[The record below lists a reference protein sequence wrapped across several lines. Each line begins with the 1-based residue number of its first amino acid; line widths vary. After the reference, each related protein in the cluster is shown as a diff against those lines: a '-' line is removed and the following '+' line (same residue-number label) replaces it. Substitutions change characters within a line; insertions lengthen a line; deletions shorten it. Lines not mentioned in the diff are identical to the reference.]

1 MEKCIERP
9 RNLCSL
15 HGALDVIGNIYKAIP
30 ILHASPGCSM
40 QASSRTNLYYLGGY
54 HGLPSSNAYEQEV
67 GFGGTQRLR
76 ETIRGSLEI
85 MDGDYYAVLTG
96 CSMGINGDDVDSVVK
111 EFEASPYPIAS
122 IDTAGFRGDTYTGY
136 NMALLATVKTLA
148 KKTKTDSRLV
158 NIYGQ
163 PPSSDI
169 TFRGD
174 LEEITR
180 LLERIGVKANTFF
193 IRRDGVEQF
202 KNSGNAALNINLSPW
217 LALNVDTYYKEA
229 FGIETI
235 RFNGWPV
242 GPKDT
247 ANFLRTIAERLGV
260 GTALVDKVIYEEELY
275 VYEYLDSLF
284 GNFERHRF
292 ILVGE
297 SAKALGLA
305 RFLVNV
311 HGHIPLALIFT
322 DSVNEKARETIHQEV
337 ENLDCPRK
345 AEVYFENDVYEIE
358 EIAKKYEGKATLF
371 LGSSYE
377 KKLAQKLGS
386 HFAIT
391 SNPCLD
397 KEILNR
403 SHIGTHGCISLVED
417 LYNHF

>member
-9 RNLCSL
+9 RSLCSL

-54 HGLPSSNAYEQEV
+54 HGLPSSNAYEKEV
-67 GFGGTQRLR
+67 VFGGTKRLE

-96 CSMGINGDDVDSVVK
+96 CSMGINGDDVDSVVSK
-111 EFEASPYPIAS
+111 FSDSKYPIAS

-136 NMALLATVKTLA
+136 NMALLATVKALA

-180 LLERIGVKANTFF
+180 LLARIGVKANTFF
-193 IRRDGVEQF
+193 IRRDGIDQF
-202 KNSGNAALNINLSPW
+202 KNSGNAALNVNLSPW
-217 LALNVDTYYKEA
+217 LAKNVDAYYKQQ
-229 FGIETI
+229 FGIETLT
-235 RFNGWPV
+235 FNGWPV

-247 ANFLRTIAERLGV
+247 ANFLRTIAERLGIEKE
-260 GTALVDKVIYEEELY
+260 LVDKVVYEEELY

-297 SAKALGLA
+297 TAKALGLA

-322 DSVNEKARETIHQEV
+322 DSVNEAARQTIREEV
-337 ENLDCPRK
+337 EKLECPRK
-345 AEVYFENDVYEIE
+345 ADVYFENDVYEIE
-358 EIAKKYEGKATLF
+358 QAAKKYEGRATLF
-371 LGSSYE
+371 MGSSYE
-377 KKLAQKLGS
+377 KKLAQNLGAF
-386 HFAIT
+386 FAVT

>member
-40 QASSRTNLYYLGGY
+40 QASNKTNLYYLGGY
-54 HGLPSSNAYEQEV
+54 HGLPSSNAYEKEV
-67 GFGGTQRLR
+67 VFGGTKRLE
-76 ETIRGSLEI
+76 ETIKGSLEI

-96 CSMGINGDDVDSVVK
+96 CSMGINGDDVESVVEK
-111 EFEASPYPIAS
+111 FTNSKYPITS

-136 NMALLATVKTLA
+136 NMALMATVQTLA
-148 KKTKTDSRLV
+148 NKTKTDPLLV

-169 TFRGD
+169 TLRGD
-174 LEEITR
+174 FEEITR
-180 LLERIGVKANTFF
+180 LLKEIGVKANTFF
-193 IRRDGVEQF
+193 IRRDGIQQF
-202 KNSGNAALNINLSPW
+202 KDSGNAALNVNLSPW
-217 LALNVDTYYKEA
+217 LGKNVDAYYKHA
-229 FGIETI
+229 FGIETVTL
-235 RFNGWPV
+235 NGWPV

-247 ANFLRTIAERLGV
+247 ASFLKLVGEKLGIKKDV
-260 GTALVDKVIYEEELY
+260 IEKVTYQEELY

-297 SAKALGLA
+297 SAKALGIA

-311 HGHIPLALIFT
+311 HGHIPLAIIFT
-322 DSVNEKARETIHQEV
+322 DSVPEKNRQIIKDEV
-337 ENLDCPRK
+337 QNLDCPRK
-345 AEVYFENDVYEIE
+345 AQVYFENDIYEIE
-358 EIAKKYEGKATLF
+358 EIAKQYEGRATLF
-371 LGSSYE
+371 MGSSYE
-377 KKLAQKLGS
+377 KKIAKKIGTF
-386 HFAIT
+386 FAIT

-403 SHIGTHGCISLVED
+403 SHTGSRGAVSLMED

>member
-9 RNLCSL
+9 RSLCSL

-54 HGLPSSNAYEQEV
+54 HGLPSSNAYEKEV
-67 GFGGTQRLR
+67 VFGGTKRLE

-96 CSMGINGDDVDSVVK
+96 CSMGINGDDVDSVVSK
-111 EFEASPYPIAS
+111 FSDSKYPIAS

-136 NMALLATVKTLA
+136 NMALLATVKALA
-148 KKTKTDSRLV
+148 KKTKTDNRLV

-180 LLERIGVKANTFF
+180 LLARIGVKANTFF
-193 IRRDGVEQF
+193 IRRDGIEQL
-202 KNSGNAALNINLSPW
+202 KNSGNAAVNVNLSPW
-217 LALNVDTYYKEA
+217 LAKNVDAYYKQQ
-229 FGIETI
+229 FGIETLT
-235 RFNGWPV
+235 FNGWPV

-247 ANFLRTIAERLGV
+247 ANFLRTIAERLGIEKE
-260 GTALVDKVIYEEELY
+260 LVDKAVYEEELY

-322 DSVNEKARETIHQEV
+322 DSVNEAARQTIREEV
-337 ENLDCPRK
+337 EKLECPRK
-345 AEVYFENDVYEIE
+345 ADVYFENDVYEIE
-358 EIAKKYEGKATLF
+358 QAAKKYEGRATLF
-371 LGSSYE
+371 MGSSYE
-377 KKLAQKLGS
+377 KKLAQNLGAF
-386 HFAIT
+386 FAVT

>member
-9 RNLCSL
+9 RSLCSL

-54 HGLPSSNAYEQEV
+54 HGLPSSNAYEKEV
-67 GFGGTQRLR
+67 VFGGTKRLE

-96 CSMGINGDDVDSVVK
+96 CSMGINGDNVDSVVSK
-111 EFEASPYPIAS
+111 FSDSKYPIAS

-136 NMALLATVKTLA
+136 NMALLATVKALA
-148 KKTKTDSRLV
+148 KKTKTDNRLV

-180 LLERIGVKANTFF
+180 LLARIGVKANTFF
-193 IRRDGVEQF
+193 IRRDGIEQL
-202 KNSGNAALNINLSPW
+202 KNSGNAAVNVNLSPW
-217 LALNVDTYYKEA
+217 LAKNVDAYYKQQ
-229 FGIETI
+229 FGIETLT
-235 RFNGWPV
+235 FNGWPV

-247 ANFLRTIAERLGV
+247 ANFLRTIAERLGIEKE
-260 GTALVDKVIYEEELY
+260 LVDKAVYEEELY

-311 HGHIPLALIFT
+311 HGHIPLAVIFT
-322 DSVNEKARETIHQEV
+322 DSVNEAARQTIREEV
-337 ENLDCPRK
+337 EKLECPRK
-345 AEVYFENDVYEIE
+345 ADVYFENDVYEIE
-358 EIAKKYEGKATLF
+358 QAAKKYEGRATLF
-371 LGSSYE
+371 MGSSYE
-377 KKLAQKLGS
+377 KKLAQNLGAF
-386 HFAIT
+386 FAVT

>member
-9 RNLCSL
+9 RSLCSL

-54 HGLPSSNAYEQEV
+54 HGLPSSNAYEKEV
-67 GFGGTQRLR
+67 VFGGTKRLE

-96 CSMGINGDDVDSVVK
+96 CSMGINGDDVDSVVSK
-111 EFEASPYPIAS
+111 FSDSKYPIAS

-136 NMALLATVKTLA
+136 NMALLATVKALA
-148 KKTKTDSRLV
+148 KKTKTDNRLV

-180 LLERIGVKANTFF
+180 LLARIGVKANTFF
-193 IRRDGVEQF
+193 IRRDGIDQF
-202 KNSGNAALNINLSPW
+202 KNSGNAALNVNLSPW
-217 LALNVDTYYKEA
+217 LAKNVDAYYKQQ
-229 FGIETI
+229 FGIETLT
-235 RFNGWPV
+235 FNGWPV

-247 ANFLRTIAERLGV
+247 ANFLRTIAERLGIEKE
-260 GTALVDKVIYEEELY
+260 LVDKVVYEEELY

-322 DSVNEKARETIHQEV
+322 DSVNEAVRQTIREEV
-337 ENLDCPRK
+337 EKLECQRK
-345 AEVYFENDVYEIE
+345 ADVYFENDVYEIE
-358 EIAKKYEGKATLF
+358 QAAKKYEGRATLF
-371 LGSSYE
+371 MGSSYE
-377 KKLAQKLGS
+377 KKLAQNLGAF
-386 HFAIT
+386 FAVT

>member
-9 RNLCSL
+9 RSLCSL

-40 QASSRTNLYYLGGY
+40 QASSRTNLFYLGGY
-54 HGLPSSNAYEQEV
+54 HGLPSSNAYEKEV
-67 GFGGTQRLR
+67 VFGGTKRLE

-96 CSMGINGDDVDSVVK
+96 CSMGINGDDVDSVVSK
-111 EFEASPYPIAS
+111 FSDSKYPIAS

-136 NMALLATVKTLA
+136 NMALLATVKALA
-148 KKTKTDSRLV
+148 KKTKTDKRLV

-180 LLERIGVKANTFF
+180 LLARIGVKANTFF
-193 IRRDGVEQF
+193 IRRDGIEQF

-217 LALNVDTYYKEA
+217 LARNVDTYYKHE
-229 FGIETI
+229 FGIETLTL
-235 RFNGWPV
+235 NGWPV
-242 GPKDT
+242 GPKDS
-247 ANFLRTIAERLGV
+247 ANFLRTIAERLRIEKE
-260 GTALVDKVIYEEELY
+260 LVDKVVYEEELY

-297 SAKALGLA
+297 TAKAPGLA
-305 RFLVNV
+305 RFLVNI
-311 HGHIPLALIFT
+311 HGHIPLAVIFT
-322 DSVNEKARETIHQEV
+322 DSVNQMAQQAIRNEV
-337 ENLDCPRK
+337 ERLDCPRK
-345 AEVYFENDVYEIE
+345 ADVYFENDVYEIE
-358 EIAKKYEGKATLF
+358 QIAKKYEGRATLF
-371 LGSSYE
+371 MGSSYE
-377 KKLAQKLGS
+377 KKLAQKLGT
-386 HFAIT
+386 HFAVT

>member
-40 QASSRTNLYYLGGY
+40 QASNRTNLYYLGGY
-54 HGLPSSNAYEQEV
+54 HGLPSSNAYEKEV
-67 GFGGTQRLR
+67 VFGGTKRLE

-96 CSMGINGDDVDSVVK
+96 CSMGINGDDVGSVVSK
-111 EFEASPYPIAS
+111 FSDSKYPIAS

-136 NMALLATVKTLA
+136 NMALLATVKALA
-148 KKTKTDSRLV
+148 KKTKTDNRLV

-180 LLERIGVKANTFF
+180 LLARIGVKANTFF
-193 IRRDGVEQF
+193 IRRDGIEQF
-202 KNSGNAALNINLSPW
+202 KNSGNATLNINLSPW
-217 LALNVDTYYKEA
+217 LARNVDTYYKHE
-229 FGIETI
+229 FGIETLNL
-235 RFNGWPV
+235 NGWPV

-247 ANFLRTIAERLGV
+247 ANFLRTIAEKLGIEKE
-260 GTALVDKVIYEEELY
+260 LVDKVVYEEELY

-322 DSVNEKARETIHQEV
+322 DSVNEKAREAVRAEV
-337 ENLDCPRK
+337 EKLDCPRK
-345 AEVYFENDVYEIE
+345 AEVYFENDVYDIE
-358 EIAKKYEGKATLF
+358 QIAKKYEGRATLF

-377 KKLAQKLGS
+377 KKLAQKLGT

>member
-9 RNLCSL
+9 RSLCSL
-15 HGALDVIGNIYKAIP
+15 HGALDVIGNIYRAIP

-40 QASSRTNLYYLGGY
+40 QASIRTNLYYLGGY
-54 HGLPSSNAYEQEV
+54 HGLPSSNAYEKEV
-67 GFGGTQRLR
+67 VFGGTQRLR
-76 ETIRGSLEI
+76 ETIKGSLEI

-111 EFEASPYPIAS
+111 EFESSPYPIAS

-136 NMALLATVKTLA
+136 NMALLATVKKLA
-148 KKTKTDSRLV
+148 KKTETDSRLV

-169 TFRGD
+169 TLRGD

-180 LLERIGVKANTFF
+180 LLARIGVKANTFF
-193 IRRDGVEQF
+193 IRRDGIEQL
-202 KNSGNAALNINLSPW
+202 KNSGNATLNINLSPW
-217 LALNVDTYYKEA
+217 LAKNVDTYYNVN

-247 ANFLRTIAERLGV
+247 AAFLQAVAQKLEIDNSEIEQTV
-260 GTALVDKVIYEEELY
+260 YEEQLY

-297 SAKALGLA
+297 SAKALGIA

-311 HGHIPLALIFT
+311 HGHIPLAVIFT
-322 DSVNEKARETIHQEV
+322 DSVPQKFQQQIKDEIQ
-337 ENLDCPRK
+337 NLDCQRK
-345 AEVYFENDVYEIE
+345 ADVYFENDIFEIE
-358 EIAKKYEGKATLF
+358 QIAYEYEGRATLF
-371 LGSSYE
+371 MGSSYE
-377 KKLAQKLGS
+377 KKIAQNINAF
-386 HFAIT
+386 FAVT

-397 KEILNR
+397 KEIMNR

>member
-9 RNLCSL
+9 RSLCSL

-54 HGLPSSNAYEQEV
+54 HGLPSSNAYEKEV
-67 GFGGTQRLR
+67 VFGGTKRLE

-96 CSMGINGDDVDSVVK
+96 CSMGINGDDVDSVVSK
-111 EFEASPYPIAS
+111 FSDSKYPIAS

-136 NMALLATVKTLA
+136 NMALLATVKALA
-148 KKTKTDSRLV
+148 KKTKTDNRLV

-180 LLERIGVKANTFF
+180 LLARIGVKANTFF
-193 IRRDGVEQF
+193 IRRDGIDQF
-202 KNSGNAALNINLSPW
+202 KNSGNAALNVNLSPW
-217 LALNVDTYYKEA
+217 LAKNVDAYYKQQ
-229 FGIETI
+229 FGIETLT
-235 RFNGWPV
+235 FNGWPV

-247 ANFLRTIAERLGV
+247 ANFLRTIAERLGIEKE
-260 GTALVDKVIYEEELY
+260 LVDKVVYEEELY

-297 SAKALGLA
+297 TAKALGLA

-322 DSVNEKARETIHQEV
+322 DSVNEAARQTIREEV
-337 ENLDCPRK
+337 EKLECPRK
-345 AEVYFENDVYEIE
+345 ADVYFENDVYEIE
-358 EIAKKYEGKATLF
+358 QAAKKYEGRATLF
-371 LGSSYE
+371 MGSSYE
-377 KKLAQKLGS
+377 KKLAQNLGAF
-386 HFAIT
+386 FAVT

>member
-15 HGALDVIGNIYKAIP
+15 HGALDVIGNIYRAIP

-40 QASSRTNLYYLGGY
+40 QASQHTNLYYLGGY
-54 HGLPSSNAYEQEV
+54 HGLPSSNAYEKEV
-67 GFGGTQRLR
+67 VFGGTKRLE
-76 ETIRGSLEI
+76 ETIRGSFEI

-96 CSMGINGDDVDSVVK
+96 CSMGINGDDVESVISK
-111 EFEASPYPIAS
+111 FEDAPYPLTS

-148 KKTKTDSRLV
+148 KKTKTDPRLV

-169 TFRGD
+169 TLRGD
-174 LEEITR
+174 FEEITR
-180 LLERIGVKANTFF
+180 ILAKIGVKANTFF
-193 IRRDGVEQF
+193 IRRDGIEQF
-202 KNSGNAALNINLSPW
+202 KNSGNAVLNINLSPW
-217 LALNVDTYYKEA
+217 LAKNVDAYYKHE
-229 FGIETI
+229 FGIETLTL
-235 RFNGWPV
+235 NGWPV

-247 ANFLRTIAERLGV
+247 ALLLRMVGEKLGIEKS
-260 GTALVDKVIYEEELY
+260 LVEKASREEELY

-297 SAKALGLA
+297 SAKALGIA

-311 HGHIPLALIFT
+311 HGHIPLAVIFT
-322 DSVNEKARETIHQEV
+322 DSVYEKDKQRIRDEIQ
-337 ENLDCPRK
+337 NLDCPRK
-345 AEVYFENDVYEIE
+345 ADVYFENDVYEIE
-358 EIAKKYEGKATLF
+358 QIVRKYDGRTTLF
-371 LGSSYE
+371 MGSSYE
-377 KKLAQKLGS
+377 KKIAQKLNDF
-386 HFAIT
+386 FAIT

>member
-54 HGLPSSNAYEQEV
+54 HGLPSSNAYEKEV
-67 GFGGTQRLR
+67 VFGGTNRLR
-76 ETIRGSLEI
+76 ETIKGSLEI

-111 EFEASPYPIAS
+111 EFESSPYPIAS

-136 NMALLATVKTLA
+136 NMALLATVKALA

-305 RFLVNV
+305 RFRVNV

-322 DSVNEKARETIHQEV
+322 DSVNEKARETIRQEV

-358 EIAKKYEGKATLF
+358 EIAKKYEGRATLF

-377 KKLAQKLGS
+377 KKLAQKLGT

>member
-9 RNLCSL
+9 RSLCSL

-54 HGLPSSNAYEQEV
+54 HGLPSSNAYEKEV
-67 GFGGTQRLR
+67 VFGGTKRLE

-96 CSMGINGDDVDSVVK
+96 CSMGINGDDVDSVVSK
-111 EFEASPYPIAS
+111 FSDSKYPIAS

-136 NMALLATVKTLA
+136 NMALLATVKALA
-148 KKTKTDSRLV
+148 KKTKTDNRLV

-180 LLERIGVKANTFF
+180 LLARIGVKANTFF
-193 IRRDGVEQF
+193 IRRDGIEQL
-202 KNSGNAALNINLSPW
+202 KNSGNAAVNVNLSPW
-217 LALNVDTYYKEA
+217 LAKNVDAYYKQQ
-229 FGIETI
+229 FGIETLT
-235 RFNGWPV
+235 FNGWPV

-247 ANFLRTIAERLGV
+247 ANFLRTIAERLGIEKE
-260 GTALVDKVIYEEELY
+260 LVDKAVYEEELY

-311 HGHIPLALIFT
+311 HGHIPLAVIFT
-322 DSVNEKARETIHQEV
+322 DSVNEAVRQTIREEV
-337 ENLDCPRK
+337 EKLECPRK
-345 AEVYFENDVYEIE
+345 ADVYFENDVYEIE
-358 EIAKKYEGKATLF
+358 QAAKKYEGRATLF
-371 LGSSYE
+371 MGSSYE
-377 KKLAQKLGS
+377 KKLAQNLGAF
-386 HFAIT
+386 FAVT

>member
-15 HGALDVIGNIYKAIP
+15 HGALDVVGNIYRAIP

-40 QASSRTNLYYLGGY
+40 QASNRTNLYYLGGY
-54 HGLPSSNAYEQEV
+54 HGLPSSNAYEKEV
-67 GFGGTQRLR
+67 VFGGTQRLR
-76 ETIRGSLEI
+76 ETIKGSLEI

-96 CSMGINGDDVDSVVK
+96 CSMGINGDDVGSVVK
-111 EFEASPYPIAS
+111 EFDNSPYPIAS

-136 NMALLATVKTLA
+136 NMALLATVKALA
-148 KKTKTDSRLV
+148 QKTKTEPQLV

-169 TFRGD
+169 TLRGD
-174 LEEITR
+174 FEEITR
-180 LLERIGVKANTFF
+180 LLARIGVKANTFF
-193 IRRDGVEQF
+193 IRRDGIEQL

-217 LALNVDTYYKEA
+217 LAKNVDTYYQYQ
-229 FGIETI
+229 FGIETLTL
-235 RFNGWPV
+235 NGWPV

-247 ANFLRTIAERLGV
+247 AAFLQAVAQKLEIDNSEIEQTV
-260 GTALVDKVIYEEELY
+260 YEEQLY

-297 SAKALGLA
+297 SAKALGIA

-311 HGHIPLALIFT
+311 HGHIPLAVIFT
-322 DSVNEKARETIHQEV
+322 DSVPQKFQQQIKDEIQ
-337 ENLDCPRK
+337 NLDCQRK
-345 AEVYFENDVYEIE
+345 ADVYFENDIFEIE
-358 EIAKKYEGKATLF
+358 QIAYEYEGRATLF
-371 LGSSYE
+371 MGSSYE
-377 KKLAQKLGS
+377 KKIAQNINAF
-386 HFAIT
+386 FAVT

-397 KEILNR
+397 KEIMNR

>member
-9 RNLCSL
+9 RSLCSL

-54 HGLPSSNAYEQEV
+54 HGLPSSNAYEKEV
-67 GFGGTQRLR
+67 VFGGTKRLE

-96 CSMGINGDDVDSVVK
+96 CSMGINGDDVDSVVSK
-111 EFEASPYPIAS
+111 FSDSKYPIAS

-136 NMALLATVKTLA
+136 NMALLATVKALA
-148 KKTKTDSRLV
+148 KKTKTDNRLV

-180 LLERIGVKANTFF
+180 LLARIGVKANTFF
-193 IRRDGVEQF
+193 IRRDGIDQF
-202 KNSGNAALNINLSPW
+202 KNSGNAALNVNLSPW
-217 LALNVDTYYKEA
+217 LARNVDAYYKQQ
-229 FGIETI
+229 FGIETLT
-235 RFNGWPV
+235 FNGWPV

-247 ANFLRTIAERLGV
+247 ANFLRIIAERLGIEKE
-260 GTALVDKVIYEEELY
+260 LVDKVVYEEELY

-322 DSVNEKARETIHQEV
+322 DSVNEAARQTIREEV
-337 ENLDCPRK
+337 EKLECPRK
-345 AEVYFENDVYEIE
+345 ADVYFENDVYEIE
-358 EIAKKYEGKATLF
+358 HAAKKYEGRATLF
-371 LGSSYE
+371 MGSSYE
-377 KKLAQKLGS
+377 KKLAQNLVAF
-386 HFAIT
+386 FAVT

>member
-15 HGALDVIGNIYKAIP
+15 HGALDVIGNIYRAIP

-40 QASSRTNLYYLGGY
+40 QASQHTNLYYLGGY
-54 HGLPSSNAYEQEV
+54 HGLPSSNAYEKEV
-67 GFGGTQRLR
+67 VFGGTKRLE
-76 ETIRGSLEI
+76 ETIRGSFEI

-96 CSMGINGDDVDSVVK
+96 CSMGINGDDVESVISK
-111 EFEASPYPIAS
+111 FEDAPYPLTS

-148 KKTKTDSRLV
+148 KKTKTDPRLV

-169 TFRGD
+169 TLRGD
-174 LEEITR
+174 FEEITR
-180 LLERIGVKANTFF
+180 ILAKISVKANTFF
-193 IRRDGVEQF
+193 IRRDGIEQF
-202 KNSGNAALNINLSPW
+202 KNSGNAVLNINLSPW
-217 LALNVDTYYKEA
+217 LAKNVDAYYKHE
-229 FGIETI
+229 FGIETLTL
-235 RFNGWPV
+235 NGWPV

-247 ANFLRTIAERLGV
+247 ALLLRMVGEKLGIEKS
-260 GTALVDKVIYEEELY
+260 LVEKASREEELY

-297 SAKALGLA
+297 SAKALGIA

-311 HGHIPLALIFT
+311 HGHIPLAVIFT
-322 DSVNEKARETIHQEV
+322 DSVYEKDKQRIRDEIQ
-337 ENLDCPRK
+337 NLDCPRK
-345 AEVYFENDVYEIE
+345 ADVYFENDVYEIE
-358 EIAKKYEGKATLF
+358 QIVRKYDGRTTLF
-371 LGSSYE
+371 MGSSYE
-377 KKLAQKLGS
+377 KKIAQKLNAF
-386 HFAIT
+386 FAIA

>member
-9 RNLCSL
+9 RSLCSL

-54 HGLPSSNAYEQEV
+54 HGLPSSNAYEKEV
-67 GFGGTQRLR
+67 VFGGTKRLE

-96 CSMGINGDDVDSVVK
+96 CSMGINGDDVDSVVSK
-111 EFEASPYPIAS
+111 FSDSKYPIAS

-136 NMALLATVKTLA
+136 NMALLATVKALA
-148 KKTKTDSRLV
+148 KKTKTDNRLV

-180 LLERIGVKANTFF
+180 LLARIGVKANTFF
-193 IRRDGVEQF
+193 IRRDGIDQF
-202 KNSGNAALNINLSPW
+202 KNSGNAALNVNLSPW
-217 LALNVDTYYKEA
+217 LARNVDAYYKQQ
-229 FGIETI
+229 FGIETLT
-235 RFNGWPV
+235 FNGWPV

-247 ANFLRTIAERLGV
+247 ANFLRIIAERLGIEKE
-260 GTALVDKVIYEEELY
+260 LVDKVVYEEELY

-322 DSVNEKARETIHQEV
+322 DSVNEAARQTIREEV
-337 ENLDCPRK
+337 EKLECPRK
-345 AEVYFENDVYEIE
+345 ADVYFENDVYEIE
-358 EIAKKYEGKATLF
+358 HAAKKYEGRATLF
-371 LGSSYE
+371 MGSSYE
-377 KKLAQKLGS
+377 KKLAQNLGAF
-386 HFAIT
+386 FAVT